1 MAGVDGEGLGG
12 CEGVMPEGTGVPVAA
27 PLLLR
32 VPLTVS
38 VTVGVALTRTPRD
51 SEMVRVGVASG
62 VPVPDAVD
70 DVEAESPGANESV
83 DDGVTRGDACV
94 SVGEAVELSEGVPV
108 VVAVTVGMGDSD
120 SVPELV
126 TEAARDIDEVGVPVA
141 AADIDALEPKE
152 SEAVAAAVAEAVTVE
167 LLDVEAVALDE
178 GETVAV
184 ALDDGDGVTS
194 GAVQEDTRKLG
205 GTPLGGA
212 TQVDV
217 PPLKFAE
224 GAPAHV
230 DEAFQ
235 DAHAKELPPPRHAYI
250 KEPTS
255 GTPLAPAKGRAAA

>member
-178 GETVAV
+178 G
-184 ALDDGDGVTS
+184 DGVTS